1 MSDGRREAEDWL
13 GHEHVWLTAHRPLL
27 SPLYGARRAARRI
40 RAGTVGRNSGQGRS
54 LEYEQSKGEEH
65 RVNVGNGQDWAAL
78 RRAMV
83 EDQIRK
89 RGIRSPLLLESLARV
104 PRHLFVPEELLAH
117 AYEDRAL
124 SIGEGQTISQ
134 PYMVAAM
141 TEYLELEGSERVLE
155 VGTGS
160 GYQAAVLAEL
170 AKEVITIENLPSLA
184 EAARERLLALGYRN
198 IQVKIGD
205 GTLGWLEAAPFDA
218 AVVAAAAPAVPT
230 PLIEQLREGGRL
242 IIPVGDSEK
251 QTLLRIRK
259 SANEMGQEKLFA
271 CQFVPLRGRHGWP
284 DAGV

>member
-1 MSDGRREAEDWL
+1 
-13 GHEHVWLTAHRPLL
+13 
-27 SPLYGARRAARRI
+27 
-40 RAGTVGRNSGQGRS
+40 
-54 LEYEQSKGEEH
+54 
-65 RVNVGNGQDWAAL
+65 VNAGNGQDWASL

-89 RGIRSPLLLESLARV
+89 RGIRSPRLLEALARV

-141 TEYLELEGSERVLE
+141 TEYLELEANERVLE

-170 AKEVITIENLPSLA
+170 AEEVITIENRPSLA

-205 GTLGWLEAAPFDA
+205 GTLGWPEAAPFDA
-218 AVVAAAAPAVPT
+218 AVVAAAAPDVPP
-230 PLIEQLREGGRL
+230 PLVEQLREGGRL

-251 QTLLRIRK
+251 QLLQRIRK
-259 SANEMGQEKLFA
+259 SANEMAQEKLFA